1 MNELPPNQHSALM
14 DHEAVADTPPPAM
27 RSGIPLI
34 GNYPDYANPDLVDAI
49 PLAARTIL
57 DVGCGGGAVG
67 AAYRRRNPRARIL
80 GIESDHVS
88 GARAAERLDAVQ
100 ILDVEATPMPFDL
113 PNGLDCL
120 IYGDALEHMRDPW
133 ALLRTQA
140 AYLNDDGAVVMCFP
154 NVEHFSIVFRLLNGS
169 FDYEP
174 EGLLDRTHLRWF
186 TPRMMAR
193 AVSDAGLTLC
203 DIRPRPTDPTG
214 ATRFV
219 EAMQP
224 ALAALGIDA
233 SEYLNRAAPV
243 QFMLRAKKSPR
254 PRLVVNASMLP
265 PIGGVSDVR
274 VVEPIRAISTDASVL
289 ASIRTEP
296 DFATLLPEAP
306 HIAVLHR
313 PLLLGDAGL
322 GRVRSLIERGFLVV
336 TEFDDH
342 PVFMEKNGV
351 PTDQLFTFTAT
362 HAIQTSTEPLAEALS
377 VHNPEVAVF
386 PNAISALDE
395 PVNFTNPE
403 RMTLF
408 FAALNRE
415 EDWAPVMPAL
425 NEVLRAVGPRLAVN
439 VLHDQGFFDALDTP
453 HKTFLPTTDYPAYQ
467 AALAQSEICF
477 MPLGDSLFNR
487 AKSDLKFIEASAARV
502 VSLASPVV
510 YENSL
515 IDGQT
520 GLLFRSPDALR
531 MQLLRLLAYPDAA
544 KRMATAARD
553 YVARERML
561 AYQTNARIDW
571 YRSLW
576 DRRGA
581 LTEALR
587 ARVPAL
593 FG

>member
-1 MNELPPNQHSALM
+1 M
-14 DHEAVADTPPPAM
+14 DHDALDQAPMPAT

-49 PLAARTIL
+49 PLSARTIL

-67 AAYRRRNPRARIL
+67 AAYRLRNPRARIL
-80 GIESDHVS
+80 GIEADPISA
-88 GARAAERLDAVQ
+88 ARAAERLDAVQ
-100 ILDVEATPMPFDL
+100 VLDVEASPMPFEL
-113 PNGLDCL
+113 PDGLDCL
-120 IYGDALEHMRDPW
+120 IYGDALEHLRDPW
-133 ALLRTQA
+133 ALLRAQA
-140 AYLNDDGAVVMCFP
+140 DHLNPDGAVVMCFP
-154 NVEHFSIVFRLLNGS
+154 NAEHFSILFRLLNGS
-169 FDYEP
+169 FDYED

-193 AVSDAGLTLC
+193 AVSDAGLSLC
-203 DIRPRPTDPTG
+203 DIRPRATDPTG
-214 ATRFV
+214 AARFV

-224 ALAALGIDA
+224 ALAALGIDPN
-233 SEYLNRAAPV
+233 EYLNRAAPV
-243 QFMLRAKKSPR
+243 QFMLRAKKAPR
-254 PRLVVNASMLP
+254 PRLVIHASMLP

-274 VVEPIRAISTDASVL
+274 VVEPIRALSTDASVL

-296 DFATLLPEAP
+296 DFATMLPEAP

-313 PLLLGDAGL
+313 PLLLGDAGI
-322 GRVRSLIERGFLVV
+322 GRVRSLIQRGFLVV

-342 PVFMEKNGV
+342 PIFMEKNGI

-377 VHNPEVAVF
+377 AYNPEVAVF
-386 PNAISALDE
+386 PNAVNELAA

-403 RMTLF
+403 RMNLF

-415 EDWAPVMPAL
+415 EDWAPLMPAL
-425 NEVLRAVGPRLAVN
+425 NDVLRAVGPRLAVT

-453 HKTFLPTTDYPAYQ
+453 HKTFLPTSDYPGYQ

-502 VSLASPVV
+502 ASLASPVV
-510 YENSL
+510 YETSL

-544 KRMATAARD
+544 KRMADAARD

-561 AYQTNARIDW
+561 AYQTSARIDW

-576 DRRGA
+576 DRRDA
-581 LTEALR
+581 LTAALQ
-587 ARVPAL
+587 ARIPAL